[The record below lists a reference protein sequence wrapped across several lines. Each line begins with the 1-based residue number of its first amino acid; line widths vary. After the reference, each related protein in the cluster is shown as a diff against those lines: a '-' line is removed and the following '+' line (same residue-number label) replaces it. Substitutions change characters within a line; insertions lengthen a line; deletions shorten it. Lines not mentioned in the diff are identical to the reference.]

1 MEWQLCGKVAKL
13 LPEIC
18 NMLCTE
24 KRGKLFSDWMDPL
37 ADLVCFTKY
46 VHYGVVCKTFPVVN
60 QEKYPHTSLDENKNM
75 ALSSITSIRIAI
87 FGFR

>member
-46 VHYGVVCKTFPVVN
+46 VHSISSSKSGEISPYM
-60 QEKYPHTSLDENKNM
+60 SLDENKNM